1 MDFEELK
8 SLIQKATENYMAQ
21 KGINDE
27 LRTELKSLTAKLDA
41 ANTTIEKLKEGSD
54 GDSLK
59 KALER
64 ADELADEISDLRSK
78 MKNPAAV
85 VLDDPKQKEAIRE
98 LARKCLGTVLKGNK
112 NQQGDVLD
120 SLKDEMETQIKTLN
134 ITTGSQGGFAVA
146 EILAMDILDYAREF
160 SPVASLVGMKPS
172 MTRDYRQLIKITYP
186 SVAEG
191 IENVAGTVPAETSTQ
206 TYVEVKSKEFKLYAQ
221 PRITNEALMGT
232 DIDVYADLR
241 MSLGEEIGIYL
252 AAQLLFGN
260 GVDKNCRGILSSNR
274 VDITNGTGESFKPT
288 LTPTGVGA
296 RAPDF
301 FPVFPTGVSGSLGA
315 DDVAIVN
322 YVIDVCN
329 ALPTRYLNGA
339 YWIMNRKTKGI
350 FEKVRD
356 AQNRPIFT
364 YDYIEG
370 LPGRRLVL
378 NGYPVMIDDTMPD
391 VAANS
396 LFAIFGRL
404 DMAFAMSPGDI
415 DQMLLDPYT
424 KKGSLIVY
432 TEKEFFEMVQRSD
445 AILVCAA
452 TANAG
457 A

>member
-8 SLIQKATENYMAQ
+8 SLIQKATDNYMAQ

-27 LRTELKSLTAKLDA
+27 LRTEIKSLTGKLDA
-41 ANTTIEKLKEGSD
+41 AQSTIEKLKEGAD
-54 GDSLK
+54 GDALK

-78 MKNPAAV
+78 MKSPASV
-85 VLDDPKQKEAIRE
+85 VLDDTKQKEAIRE
-98 LARKCLGTVLKGNK
+98 IARKSLGVVLKKGK
-112 NQQGDVLD
+112 NQKGDVLE
-120 SLKDEMETQIKTLN
+120 SLAEEMDMQVKTLN
-134 ITTGSQGGFAVA
+134 ISTGNEGGFAVA
-146 EILAMDILDYAREF
+146 EILAMDVLDYAREF
-160 SPVASLVGMKPS
+160 SPIASMVGMKGS

-232 DIDVYADLR
+232 DIDVYSDLR
-241 MSLGEEIGIYL
+241 QSLGEEIGIYL
-252 AAQLLFGN
+252 AAQLLFGD
-260 GVDKNCRGILSSNR
+260 GTGKNCRGILSSNR
-274 VDITNGTGESFKPT
+274 VDITNLTGESFKPT
-288 LTPTGVGA
+288 LTPNGTGA
-296 RAPDF
+296 RDPNF
-301 FPVFPTGVSGSLGA
+301 YPVAATGVSGSIGA
-315 DDVAIVN
+315 DDVAIVD
-322 YVIDVCN
+322 YVVDVCN
-329 ALPTRYLNGA
+329 KLPTRYLNGA
-339 YWIMNRKTKGI
+339 YWVMNRKTKGI

-356 AQNRPIFT
+356 AQNRPIFVH
-364 YDYIEG
+364 DYIPG
-370 LPGRRLVL
+370 LPGKQLIL
-378 NGYPVMIDDTMPD
+378 NGYPVRIDDTMPD
-391 VAANS
+391 VAADS
-396 LFAIFGRL
+396 TFAIFGRL
-404 DMAFAMSPGDI
+404 DLAFAMNAGDI

-424 KKGSLIVY
+424 KKGNLIVY

>member
-1 MDFEELK
+1 MDPELK
-8 SLIQKATENYMAQ
+8 VLLEKANQNFEAQ
-21 KGINDE
+21 KVKNEALEATIKTLE
-27 LRTELKSLTAKLDA
+27 TKHDA
-41 ANTTIEKLKEGSD
+41 AMKIVDGLKGVEGEA
-54 GDSLK
+54 LK
-59 KALER
+59 KAV
-64 ADELADEISDLRSK
+64 DQVNELVDEISDLRSK
-78 MKNPAAV
+78 MKNPATV
-85 VLDDPKQKEAIRE
+85 VLDDAKQKEAIRE
-98 LARKCLGTVLKGNK
+98 LARKSLGVVLKKGK
-112 NQQGDVLD
+112 NQKGDMLD
-120 SLKDEMETQIKTLN
+120 SLAEEMELQIKTLN
-134 ITTGSQGGFAVA
+134 ITTGNEGGFAVA

-160 SPVASLVGMKPS
+160 SPVASLVGMKTS
-172 MTRDYRQLIKITYP
+172 MTRDYRQLIKVTYP

-191 IENVAGTVPAETSTQ
+191 IENVAGTVPAVTSTQ
-206 TYVEVKSKEFKLYAQ
+206 KYVEVKSKEFKLYAQ

-232 DIDVYADLR
+232 DIDIYADLR

-252 AAQLLFGN
+252 AAQLLFGD
-260 GVDKNCRGILSSNR
+260 GTGKNCRGILSSNR
-274 VDITNGTGESFKPT
+274 VNITNLTGESFKPT

-301 FPVFPTGVSGSLGA
+301 FPVFATGVSGSLGA
-315 DDVAIVN
+315 DDVAIVD
-322 YVIDVCN
+322 YVIDVTN

-356 AQNRPIFT
+356 ADNRPIFT

-370 LPGRRLVL
+370 LPGRRLML

-391 VAANS
+391 VAADS

-404 DMAFAMSPGDI
+404 DLAFAMNNGDVS
-415 DQMLLDPYT
+415 QMLLDPYT
-424 KKGSLIVY
+424 EKGNLLVY
-432 TEKEFFEMVQRSD
+432 TEQEYFEQVQRSD